1 MGAPLIYVTGPD
13 GCGKTSTC
21 KSIGKILK
29 KRGQKYKHVYS
40 IKRNV
45 IKYLIFALRRKL
57 HGKTDPTDNKF
68 SSDPSKRTFRFVL
81 TEDIFDRDDGTFLWR
96 LRKFFTLLITI
107 FDVFLNNL
115 VIKYWQFKGNV
126 VLVETSPYD
135 IFLKYHMP
143 RFKLVEIIFARLL
156 PKPTIGVVLDAEPQ
170 KIFDRK
176 PELTVEELES
186 YYSRLEVLL
195 VDAHVA
201 DRFHKVNSD
210 KGLEHSL
217 NEVEALL
224 NRELFDCIDNQTL

>member
-1 MGAPLIYVTGPD
+1 MGAPLIYITGPD

-29 KRGQKYKHVYS
+29 GRKQQYKHVYS

-45 IKYLIFALRRKL
+45 VKHLIFAFRRKL
-57 HGKTDPTDNKF
+57 HGKSDPTDNKF

-81 TEDIFDRDDGTFLWR
+81 TEDIFDRDDGTFFWQ

-107 FDVFLNNL
+107 FDVFVNNL
-115 VIKYWQFKGNV
+115 VIKYWQLTGNI

-143 RFKLVEIIFARLL
+143 QFKLIEKIFARFL
-156 PKPTIGVVLDAEPQ
+156 PKPTIGIVLDAEPQ

-176 PELTVEELES
+176 PELTVDELQS
-186 YYSRLEVLL
+186 YYERLDLLL
-195 VDAHVA
+195 VEANVA
-201 DRFHKVNSD
+201 EVFHKVNSD
-210 KGLEHSL
+210 KGLEHTL
-217 NEVEALL
+217 DEVEALL
-224 NRELFDCIDNQTL
+224 NKEVFERNRSQNA